1 MTTNKV
7 NEALVRRAPES
18 TEALLELLFDG
29 LEWPRPANME
39 IEDIPLLDW
48 SPDELHLDPE
58 QIARLTKIQQLPSLT
73 AKQPFGVF
81 ILSFDG
87 GRLPL
92 GAVRRVVN
100 RLVRKKRARGKSAKS
115 LWDMND
121 LIFFCQSSNGV
132 GTLHVV
138 AFRDTDSVPVM
149 KVITWDTQATDSRID
164 LIANQNLPA
173 LCWPDVGALDPD
185 VWRDQWTN
193 AFTASY
199 REGIRSSAAL
209 AAKMADVA
217 KVVRDEV
224 LALYSVE
231 TKDGPLRQLFDEVK
245 KNLRADLTPES
256 FADMYAQTMVYG
268 LLTARITHPEDFEAD
283 ALNSVLKFENPFL
296 DALYSS
302 FRRKGDQAFDVDEFG
317 LHDLAEVLARANM
330 DQVLADFGAA
340 ERKDDP
346 VVFFYEEFLDRYD
359 PAQRKELGT
368 YYTPI
373 PVVRFMVRAVD
384 EIIKTE
390 FGLPLGVADQ
400 TTWGEYSKAHGIKIP
415 EGLKAGDKVIR
426 MIDPA
431 TGTGTFLL
439 EWIRQAEA
447 NLRAAGEHSPEA
459 MKAVIEQMD
468 AFEISLSSYAVAHLK
483 TSLELAPSLRAD
495 TQLGIRLTDTLA
507 GKAPSQMS
515 LLADDPIS
523 REGQQAEAV
532 KFEQRHS
539 AVIGNPPYMRTS
551 RDVGGGWLVHSTTG
565 EAPLFDEYLD
575 RALKKTAFGHTRSLF
590 NLYTYFWRFAHWKA
604 FEQGNGP
611 AVIAFITASSWLT
624 GPGFLGIRELVREAC
639 DEIIVVDLGGD
650 NLGTRPEEN
659 VFPIQIPVAITLLI
673 RRGLTSSR
681 DQSASV
687 RYIRIEGARTEKLES
702 LTHLTLDGPEWSE
715 VSGDWHSPLAPAT
728 GAASWVSWP
737 ALADLLPLQ
746 QPGCK
751 WARTW
756 PHSTA
761 SSTLLERWELFLS
774 DSSLEWREQAFVT
787 RKTGRK
793 PTTRVGSK
801 PRLADLPVG
810 APAPEVKRFAYRSF
824 DRQWALADERISD
837 GFRPTLWATL
847 SDRQLF
853 VTTSITGKL
862 GNGPAA
868 TVTTSVPDY
877 HHFNGRGGKDVI
889 PLYRDGDGTPNVDP
903 TMLAELEKLLEGHR
917 PSGEALGVE
926 DLFAYCF
933 GLLAGTDYT
942 DRFRDELETPGPRIP
957 LTRDHQLFDE
967 MVVHGEEL
975 LWLQTFAERFR
986 TKERKSLKIGAG
998 IKWTKVP
1005 SRLPAD
1011 SKDFSYNA
1019 VDGILHVADGQLAGV
1034 SRAAWAFEVSGM
1046 QVIKKWLGY
1055 RTAKGAGR
1063 AASSDSPLDKIRPTE
1078 WEPEWSDELR
1088 EIVHVL
1094 TETERL
1100 IPAGIELLDR
1110 IMAGELIKA
1119 DELPEPPEALRK
1131 PPSTSQSG
1139 SLFGDF

>member
-1 MTTNKV
+1 MSSGAV
-7 NEALVRRAPES
+7 SESLVRKAPES
-18 TEALLELLFDG
+18 TQALLELLFDG
-29 LEWPRPANME
+29 LDWPRPPDKA
-39 IEDIPLLDW
+39 IEDIPLLPW
-48 SPDELHLDPE
+48 SPNELHLDPD
-58 QIARLTKIQQLPSLT
+58 QVSRLTKIQQLPNLT
-73 AKQPFGVF
+73 VKQPFGVF
-81 ILSFDG
+81 ILTFDG
-87 GRLPL
+87 GRLPV

-100 RLVRKKRARGKSAKS
+100 QLVRKKRARGKSARS

-121 LIFFCQSSNGV
+121 LIFFCQSNSGI

-138 AFRDTDSVPVM
+138 SFCDSGALPVM
-149 KVITWDTQATDSRID
+149 KVISWDTNATDNRLSM
-164 LIANQNLPA
+164 IASENLPA
-173 LCWPDVGALDPD
+173 LRWPDRGSLDAD
-185 VWRDQWTN
+185 QWRDRWGL
-193 AFTASY
+193 AFSAGY
-199 REGIRSSAAL
+199 REGIKSSAKL
-209 AAKMADVA
+209 AEKMADVA
-217 KVVRDEV
+217 RTVRDEV
-224 LALYSVE
+224 RALHSVE
-231 TKDGPLRQLFDEVK
+231 SKNGPLRQLFDELK
-245 KNLRADLTPES
+245 KSLRADLTPET

-330 DQVLADFGAA
+330 DQVMADFGAA

-400 TTWGEYSKAHGIKIP
+400 TTWSEYSKTKDIP
-415 EGLKAGDKVIR
+415 IPDGASAEDKVIR

-431 TGTGTFLL
+431 TGTGTYLL
-439 EWIRQAEA
+439 EWIRQAES
-447 NLRAAGEHSPEA
+447 NLRSAGRYSAKE

-483 TSLELAPSLRAD
+483 TSLELDASLRAE
-495 TQLGIRLTDTLA
+495 THLGIRLTDTLA

-515 LLADDPIS
+515 LLGDDPIA
-523 REGQQAEAV
+523 REGRLAEAV

-539 AVIGNPPYMRTS
+539 VVIGNPPYMRTS
-551 RDVGGGWLVHSTTG
+551 RDAGGGWLVHSMNG
-565 EAPLFDEYLD
+565 EAPIFDEYLN
-575 RALKKTAFGHTRSLF
+575 RAVKKTAFGHTRSLF

-639 DEIIVVDLGGD
+639 DEIIIVDLGGD

-659 VFPIQIPVAITLLI
+659 IFPIQIPVAITLLI
-673 RRGLTSSR
+673 RRGSASSR
-681 DQSASV
+681 DQSAAV
-687 RYIRIEGARTEKLES
+687 RYMRIEGTRTEKLES
-702 LTHLTLDGPEWSE
+702 LTRLTLDSPEWTD
-715 VSGDWHSPLAPAT
+715 VVGDWHSPLAPAT
-728 GAASWVSWP
+728 GAASWGGWP

-761 SSTLLERWELFLS
+761 PSTLPQRWELFLS
-774 DSSLEWREQAFVT
+774 DPSLEWRERAFVT
-787 RKTGRK
+787 AKTGRK
-793 PTTRVGSK
+793 PSTRVGSQ

-810 APAPEVKRFAYRSF
+810 APAPEVKRYAYRSF
-824 DRQWALADERISD
+824 DRQWAFADERISD

-853 VTTSITGKL
+853 VTTTITGKL
-862 GNGPAA
+862 GSGPAA
-868 TVTTSVPDY
+868 TVATSVPDY

-889 PLYRDGDGTPNVDP
+889 PLYRDADGTPNADP
-903 TMLAELEKLLEGHR
+903 ALLAALEELLEGGR
-917 PSGEALGVE
+917 PSAEALGVE
-926 DLFAYCF
+926 DLFAYCY
-933 GLLAGTDYT
+933 GILAGTDYT
-942 DRFRDELETPGPRIP
+942 DRFHDELATPGPRIP
-957 LTRDHQLFDE
+957 LTRDPDLFVE
-967 MVVHGEEL
+967 MAAHGKRL
-975 LWLQTFAERFR
+975 LWLQTFGERFR
-986 TKERKSLKIGAG
+986 TKERKDLKLDAA
-998 IKWTKVP
+998 IKWTRKP
-1005 SRLPAD
+1005 SRIPAD
-1011 SKDFSYNA
+1011 SKDFAYNPIE
-1019 VDGILHVADGQLAGV
+1019 GTLRVADGELAGV
-1034 SRAAWAFEVSGM
+1034 SQEVWAFEVSGM

-1055 RTAKGAGR
+1055 RTAKGAGK

-1094 TETERL
+1094 SETDKIR
-1100 IPAGIELLDR
+1100 PKGIELLDR
-1110 IMAGELIKA
+1110 IMDGDLISA
-1119 DELPEPPEALRK
+1119 DELPEPSESLRK
-1131 PPSTSQSG
+1131 PPSSSEAG
-1139 SLFGDF
+1139 GLFDDD